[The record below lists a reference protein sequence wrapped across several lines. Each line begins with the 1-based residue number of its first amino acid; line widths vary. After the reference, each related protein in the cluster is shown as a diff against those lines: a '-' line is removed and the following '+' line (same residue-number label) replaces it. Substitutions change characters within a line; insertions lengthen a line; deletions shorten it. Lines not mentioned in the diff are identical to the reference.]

1 VPGGLDNFTL
11 LSETVLPSPDFI
23 GDYMSTYPLSKQS
36 AEKPKP
42 ESEVD
47 LHKMLVPDPD
57 SAFLLRVEGEGMSL
71 AGIEHGDLLVIDSS
85 RVAMPGD
92 IVVLEYYGTHY
103 VRRFRETPTDL
114 LFTSESAESEVLEMG
129 NSGSVKILG
138 VVLHSIRSFERE

>member
-1 VPGGLDNFTL
+1 
-11 LSETVLPSPDFI
+11 
-23 GDYMSTYPLSKQS
+23 MSTYQLTTKQTA
-36 AEKPKP
+36 AEA
-42 ESEVD
+42 EVD

-92 IVVLEYYGTHY
+92 IVVLEYFGTHY

-129 NSGSVKILG
+129 NGGSVKILG
-138 VVLHSIRSFERE
+138 VVLHSIRTFARE

>member
-1 VPGGLDNFTL
+1 
-11 LSETVLPSPDFI
+11 
-23 GDYMSTYPLSKQS
+23 MSTYPLNKQS
-36 AEKPKP
+36 AERPQP